1 MKKSSVQAALLGFI
15 SSAAAVLKE
24 GEEQQKEQ
32 GAKND
37 LFFPINP
44 NNSDFLQFIKTDLEV
59 IPIMRSKENSA
70 QQK

>member
-1 MKKSSVQAALLGFI
+1 MGFI